1 MHVDF
6 TTTYGFTWPINQIFK
21 PCVTS
26 EQETLHCCVVVP
38 FIQRVPRWALL
49 RRRRQ
54 PTVTKGVKGLA
65 RWRTAFSAP
74 SCNGRIRASEEGR
87 NHAKRARKKSAASE
101 PPKSPSTSLRAAVQ
115 CCLEAGSGTERTSRA
130 SKSEESEN
138 SRFVRSWIG

>member
-6 TTTYGFTWPINQIFK
+6 PTTYGFTWPINQIFK

-26 EQETLHCCVVVP
+26 EQETLRCCVVVP

-87 NHAKRARKKSAASE
+87 NHAKRARKESAASE
-101 PPKSPSTSLRAAVQ
+101 PLKSPSTVYFIPSRSAV
-115 CCLEAGSGTERTSRA
+115 LPGSWKWNRTNISSVQKRG
-130 SKSEESEN
+130 E
-138 SRFVRSWIG
+138 